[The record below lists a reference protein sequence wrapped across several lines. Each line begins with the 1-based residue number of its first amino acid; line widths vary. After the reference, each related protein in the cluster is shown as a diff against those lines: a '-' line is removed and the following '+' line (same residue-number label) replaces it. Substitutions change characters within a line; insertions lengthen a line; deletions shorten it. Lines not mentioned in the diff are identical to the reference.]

1 MCVCFQEQQQLL
13 SAYQGLV
20 VKQLVCQNQSRK
32 QDEEDG
38 DDEEEEETRK
48 VRAQLLTLTPQVKQL
63 VLSQRKT
70 SVNED

>member
-32 QDEEDG
+32 QEEEDG
-38 DDEEEEETRK
+38 DEEEEEARK